1 MKNSEDKLIKLIIL
15 FIVGSACL
23 FTAYRLIFPKTTNN
37 QQIVS
42 EEVNQEQPPVTPN
55 PPVEPETPSPEVSGE
70 KPDVKPE
77 PSKPAP
83 TKDMDPN
90 KIQPTYINGIL
101 LVNKDYGLPPTF
113 GNGDDPTALAKLQQL
128 QRDAQAQG
136 INISN
141 SYSGYRSYQYQTKLY
156 NNYVNQQGEEE
167 ANTFSAKP
175 GFSEHQTGLTFDLKD
190 FNGQLV
196 EDPITSQWIK
206 DNCAKYGFIVRYPEG
221 KEDITGYIY
230 EPWHLRYVGEEVANQ
245 IMNNNTTLEQYLGV
259 K

>member
-1 MKNSEDKLIKLIIL
+1 MKHSEDKLIKLIIL
-15 FIVGSACL
+15 FIVGSGCL

-42 EEVNQEQPPVTPN
+42 EDVNQEQPITN
-55 PPVEPETPSPEVSGE
+55 PI
-70 KPDVKPE
+70 
-77 PSKPAP
+77 PAP

-90 KIQPTYINGIL
+90 QIQPTYINGIL

-156 NNYVNQQGEEE
+156 NNYVNQHGEEA

>member
-1 MKNSEDKLIKLIIL
+1 MKHSEDKLIKLIIL
-15 FIVGSACL
+15 IIVGSGCL
-23 FTAYRLIFPKTTNN
+23 FTAYRLIFPKTTNG

-42 EEVNQEQPPVTPN
+42 EEVNQEQPISNPIPV
-55 PPVEPETPSPEVSGE
+55 
-70 KPDVKPE
+70 
-77 PSKPAP
+77 P

-90 KIQPTYINGIL
+90 QIQPTYINGIL

-141 SYSGYRSYQYQTKLY
+141 SYSGYRSYQYQTQLY
-156 NNYVNQQGEEE
+156 NNYVNQHGEEE

-206 DNCAKYGFIVRYPEG
+206 DNCAQYGFIVRYPEG

>member
-1 MKNSEDKLIKLIIL
+1 MRHSEDKLIKLIIL
-15 FIVGSACL
+15 FIVGSGCL
-23 FTAYRLIFPKTTNN
+23 FTAYRLIFPKTTNDK
-37 QQIVS
+37 QIVS
-42 EEVNQEQPPVTPN
+42 EEVNQEQPITDPI
-55 PPVEPETPSPEVSGE
+55 
-70 KPDVKPE
+70 
-77 PSKPAP
+77 PAP

-90 KIQPTYINGIL
+90 LIQPTYINGIL

-141 SYSGYRSYQYQTKLY
+141 SYSGYRSYQDQTQLY
-156 NNYVNQQGEEE
+156 NNYVNLHGEEE

-230 EPWHLRYVGEEVANQ
+230 EPWHLRYVGEEIANQ
-245 IMNNNTTLEQYLGV
+245 IKNNNTTLEQYLGV

>member
-1 MKNSEDKLIKLIIL
+1 MKHSEDKLIKLIIL
-15 FIVGSACL
+15 FIVGSGCL
-23 FTAYRLIFPKTTNN
+23 FTTYRLIFPKTTNN
-37 QQIVS
+37 QQTVS
-42 EEVNQEQPPVTPN
+42 EEVNQEQPVTN
-55 PPVEPETPSPEVSGE
+55 PIPS
-70 KPDVKPE
+70 
-77 PSKPAP
+77 P

-90 KIQPTYINGIL
+90 QIQPTYINGIL

-113 GNGDDPTALAKLQQL
+113 GNGDDPTALTKLQQL
-128 QRDAQAQG
+128 QLDAQAQG

-141 SYSGYRSYQYQTKLY
+141 SYSGYRSYQYQTQLY
-156 NNYVNQQGEEE
+156 NNYVNQHGEEA

>member
-1 MKNSEDKLIKLIIL
+1 MKHSEDKLIKLIIL
-15 FIVGSACL
+15 FIVGSGCL
-23 FTAYRLIFPKTTNN
+23 FTTYRLIFPKTTNN

-42 EEVNQEQPPVTPN
+42 EEGNQEQPITN
-55 PPVEPETPSPEVSGE
+55 PI
-70 KPDVKPE
+70 
-77 PSKPAP
+77 PAP
-83 TKDMDPN
+83 TKGMDPN
-90 KIQPTYINGIL
+90 QIQPTYINGIL

-141 SYSGYRSYQYQTKLY
+141 SYSGYRSYQYQTQLY
-156 NNYVNQQGEEE
+156 NNYVNQHGEEA

>member
-1 MKNSEDKLIKLIIL
+1 MKHSEDKLIKLIIL
-15 FIVGSACL
+15 FIVGSGCL
-23 FTAYRLIFPKTTNN
+23 FTAYRLIFPKTTND

-42 EEVNQEQPPVTPN
+42 EEGNQEQPITNPIPV
-55 PPVEPETPSPEVSGE
+55 
-70 KPDVKPE
+70 
-77 PSKPAP
+77 P
-83 TKDMDPN
+83 TKDMDPIQ
-90 KIQPTYINGIL
+90 IQPTYINGIL

-141 SYSGYRSYQYQTKLY
+141 SYSGYRSYQDQTQLY
-156 NNYVNQQGEEE
+156 NNYVNLHGEEE

-206 DNCAKYGFIVRYPEG
+206 DNCAKYGFIIRYPEG

-230 EPWHLRYVGEEVANQ
+230 EPWHIRYVGEEAANQ

>member
-1 MKNSEDKLIKLIIL
+1 MKHSEDKLIKLIIL
-15 FIVGSACL
+15 FIVGSGCL
-23 FTAYRLIFPKTTNN
+23 FTTYRLIFPKTTNN

-42 EEVNQEQPPVTPN
+42 EEVNQEQPVTN
-55 PPVEPETPSPEVSGE
+55 PIPT
-70 KPDVKPE
+70 
-77 PSKPAP
+77 P

-90 KIQPTYINGIL
+90 QIQPTYINGIL

-141 SYSGYRSYQYQTKLY
+141 SYSGYRSYQYQTQLY
-156 NNYVNQQGEEE
+156 NNYVNQHGEEA

-206 DNCAKYGFIVRYPEG
+206 DNCAKYGFILRYPEG

>member
-1 MKNSEDKLIKLIIL
+1 MKHSEDKLIKLIIL
-15 FIVGSACL
+15 IIVGSGCL
-23 FTAYRLIFPKTTNN
+23 FTAYRLIFPKTTNG

-42 EEVNQEQPPVTPN
+42 EEVNQEQPISNPIPV
-55 PPVEPETPSPEVSGE
+55 
-70 KPDVKPE
+70 
-77 PSKPAP
+77 P

-90 KIQPTYINGIL
+90 QIQPTYINGIL

-141 SYSGYRSYQYQTKLY
+141 SYSGYRSYQYQTQLY
-156 NNYVNQQGEEE
+156 NNYVNQHGEEE

-206 DNCAKYGFIVRYPEG
+206 DNCAQYGFIVRYPEG

-245 IMNNNTTLEQYLGV
+245 IMNNNATLEQYLGV

>member
-1 MKNSEDKLIKLIIL
+1 MKHSEDKLIKLIIL
-15 FIVGSACL
+15 FIVGSGCL

-42 EEVNQEQPPVTPN
+42 DEVNQEQPITN
-55 PPVEPETPSPEVSGE
+55 PI
-70 KPDVKPE
+70 
-77 PSKPAP
+77 PAP

-90 KIQPTYINGIL
+90 QIQPTYVNGIL

-113 GNGDDPTALAKLQQL
+113 GNGDDPTAFAKLQQL

-141 SYSGYRSYQYQTKLY
+141 SYSGYRSYQYQTQLY
-156 NNYVNQQGEEE
+156 NNYVNQHGEEE

>member
-1 MKNSEDKLIKLIIL
+1 MKHSEDKLIKLIIL

-42 EEVNQEQPPVTPN
+42 EEVNQEQPITN
-55 PPVEPETPSPEVSGE
+55 PI
-70 KPDVKPE
+70 
-77 PSKPAP
+77 PAP

-90 KIQPTYINGIL
+90 QIQPTYINGIL

-141 SYSGYRSYQYQTKLY
+141 SYSGYRSYQYQTQLY
-156 NNYVNQQGEEE
+156 NNYVNQHGEEE
-167 ANTFSAKP
+167 ANTFSARP

-206 DNCAKYGFIVRYPEG
+206 DNCAKYGFILRYPEG

>member
-1 MKNSEDKLIKLIIL
+1 MKHSEDKLIKLIIL
-15 FIVGSACL
+15 FIVGSGCL

-42 EEVNQEQPPVTPN
+42 EEVNQEQPITN
-55 PPVEPETPSPEVSGE
+55 PI
-70 KPDVKPE
+70 
-77 PSKPAP
+77 PAP

-90 KIQPTYINGIL
+90 QIQPTYINGIL

-141 SYSGYRSYQYQTKLY
+141 SYSGYRSYQYQTNLY
-156 NNYVNQQGEEE
+156 NNYVNQHGEEA

-206 DNCAKYGFIVRYPEG
+206 DNCAKYGFILRYPEG

>member
-1 MKNSEDKLIKLIIL
+1 MKHSEDKLIKVIIL
-15 FIVGSACL
+15 FIVGSGCL
-23 FTAYRLIFPKTTNN
+23 FTAYRLIFPKTTND

-42 EEVNQEQPPVTPN
+42 KEANQEQPITN
-55 PPVEPETPSPEVSGE
+55 PI
-70 KPDVKPE
+70 
-77 PSKPAP
+77 PAP

-90 KIQPTYINGIL
+90 QIQPTYINGIL

-141 SYSGYRSYQYQTKLY
+141 SYSGYRSYQYQTQLY
-156 NNYVNQQGEEE
+156 NNYVNQHGEEE

-206 DNCAKYGFIVRYPEG
+206 DNCAQYGFIIRYPEG

>member
-1 MKNSEDKLIKLIIL
+1 MKHSEDKLIKLIIL
-15 FIVGSACL
+15 FIVGSGCL

-42 EEVNQEQPPVTPN
+42 EEGNQEQPITN
-55 PPVEPETPSPEVSGE
+55 PIPSP
-70 KPDVKPE
+70 
-77 PSKPAP
+77 
-83 TKDMDPN
+83 TKGMDPN
-90 KIQPTYINGIL
+90 QIQPTYINGIL

-128 QRDAQAQG
+128 QRDAQVQG

-141 SYSGYRSYQYQTKLY
+141 SYSGYRSYQYQTQLY
-156 NNYVNQQGEEE
+156 NNYVNLHGEEE

-206 DNCAKYGFIVRYPEG
+206 ENCAKYGFILRYPEG

-230 EPWHLRYVGEEVANQ
+230 EPWHLRYVGEELANQ

>member
-1 MKNSEDKLIKLIIL
+1 MKHSEDKLIKLIIL
-15 FIVGSACL
+15 FIVGSGCL
-23 FTAYRLIFPKTTNN
+23 FTAYRLIFPKTTNDK
-37 QQIVS
+37 QIVS
-42 EEVNQEQPPVTPN
+42 EEVNQEQPITN
-55 PPVEPETPSPEVSGE
+55 PIPQ
-70 KPDVKPE
+70 
-77 PSKPAP
+77 P

-90 KIQPTYINGIL
+90 QIQPTYINGIL

-128 QRDAQAQG
+128 QHDAQAQG

-141 SYSGYRSYQYQTKLY
+141 SYSGYRSYQYQTQLY
-156 NNYVNQQGEEE
+156 NNYVNQHGEAE

>member
-1 MKNSEDKLIKLIIL
+1 MKHSEDKLMKLIIL
-15 FIVGSACL
+15 FIVGSGCL
-23 FTAYRLIFPKTTNN
+23 FTTYRLIFPKTTNN

-42 EEVNQEQPPVTPN
+42 EEGNQEQPITN
-55 PPVEPETPSPEVSGE
+55 PIPSP
-70 KPDVKPE
+70 
-77 PSKPAP
+77 
-83 TKDMDPN
+83 TKGMDPN
-90 KIQPTYINGIL
+90 QIQPTYINGIL

-141 SYSGYRSYQYQTKLY
+141 SYSGYRSYQYQTQLY
-156 NNYVNQQGEEE
+156 NNYVNQHGEEE

-206 DNCAKYGFIVRYPEG
+206 DNCAKYGFILRYPEG

>member
-15 FIVGSACL
+15 FIVGSGCL
-23 FTAYRLIFPKTTNN
+23 FTTYRLIFPKTTNN

-42 EEVNQEQPPVTPN
+42 EEGNQEQPVTN
-55 PPVEPETPSPEVSGE
+55 PIPT
-70 KPDVKPE
+70 
-77 PSKPAP
+77 P

-90 KIQPTYINGIL
+90 QIQPTYINGIL

-141 SYSGYRSYQYQTKLY
+141 SYSGYRSYQYQTQLY
-156 NNYVNQQGEEE
+156 NNYVNQHGEEA

-206 DNCAKYGFIVRYPEG
+206 ENCAKYGFILRYPEG

>member
-1 MKNSEDKLIKLIIL
+1 MKHSEDKLIKLIVL
-15 FIVGSACL
+15 FIVGSGCL
-23 FTAYRLIFPKTTNN
+23 FTAYRLIFPKTTNDK
-37 QQIVS
+37 QIVS
-42 EEVNQEQPPVTPN
+42 EEVNQEQPITN
-55 PPVEPETPSPEVSGE
+55 PI
-70 KPDVKPE
+70 
-77 PSKPAP
+77 PAP

-90 KIQPTYINGIL
+90 QIQPTYINGIL

-128 QRDAQAQG
+128 QRAAQAQS

-141 SYSGYRSYQYQTKLY
+141 SYSGYRSYQYQTQLY
-156 NNYVNQQGEEE
+156 NNYVNLHGEEE

-206 DNCAKYGFIVRYPEG
+206 DNCAQYGFIIRYPQG

-230 EPWHLRYVGEEVANQ
+230 EPWHLRYVGEDVANQ

>member
-1 MKNSEDKLIKLIIL
+1 MKHSEDKLIKLIIL
-15 FIVGSACL
+15 FIVGSGCL
-23 FTAYRLIFPKTTNN
+23 FTTYRLIFPKTTNN
-37 QQIVS
+37 QQTVS
-42 EEVNQEQPPVTPN
+42 EEVNQEQPVTN
-55 PPVEPETPSPEVSGE
+55 PIPS
-70 KPDVKPE
+70 
-77 PSKPAP
+77 P

-90 KIQPTYINGIL
+90 QIQPTYINGIL
-101 LVNKDYGLPPTF
+101 LVNKNYGLPPTF

-141 SYSGYRSYQYQTKLY
+141 SYSGYRSYQYQTQLY
-156 NNYVNQQGEEE
+156 NNYVNQHGEEA

-206 DNCAKYGFIVRYPEG
+206 DNCAKYGFILRYPEG

>member
-1 MKNSEDKLIKLIIL
+1 MKHSEDKLIKLIIL
-15 FIVGSACL
+15 FIVGSGCL
-23 FTAYRLIFPKTTNN
+23 FTAYRLICPKTTNN

-42 EEVNQEQPPVTPN
+42 EEVNQEQPITN
-55 PPVEPETPSPEVSGE
+55 PI
-70 KPDVKPE
+70 
-77 PSKPAP
+77 PAP

-90 KIQPTYINGIL
+90 QIQPTYINGIL

-141 SYSGYRSYQYQTKLY
+141 SYSGYRSYQYQTNLY
-156 NNYVNQQGEEE
+156 NNYVNQHGEEA

-206 DNCAKYGFIVRYPEG
+206 DNCAKYGFILRYPEG

>member
-1 MKNSEDKLIKLIIL
+1 MKHSEDKLIKLIIL
-15 FIVGSACL
+15 FIVGSGCI
-23 FTAYRLIFPKTTNN
+23 FTAYRLIFPKTTND

-42 EEVNQEQPPVTPN
+42 EEGNQEQPITN
-55 PPVEPETPSPEVSGE
+55 PI
-70 KPDVKPE
+70 
-77 PSKPAP
+77 PAP
-83 TKDMDPN
+83 TKDMDPIQ
-90 KIQPTYINGIL
+90 IQPTYINGIL

-113 GNGDDPTALAKLQQL
+113 GNGDDPTAFAKLQQL

-141 SYSGYRSYQYQTKLY
+141 SYSGYRSYQYQTQLY
-156 NNYVNQQGEEE
+156 NNYVNLHGEEE

-206 DNCAKYGFIVRYPEG
+206 DNCAQYGFIVRYPEG

-230 EPWHLRYVGEEVANQ
+230 EPWHLRYVGEEAANQ

>member
-1 MKNSEDKLIKLIIL
+1 MKHSEDKLIKLIIL
-15 FIVGSACL
+15 FIVGSGCL
-23 FTAYRLIFPKTTNN
+23 FTAYRLIFPKTTND

-42 EEVNQEQPPVTPN
+42 EEVNQEQPITN
-55 PPVEPETPSPEVSGE
+55 PI
-70 KPDVKPE
+70 
-77 PSKPAP
+77 PAP
-83 TKDMDPN
+83 TKDMDLN
-90 KIQPTYINGIL
+90 QIQPTYINGIL

-113 GNGDDPTALAKLQQL
+113 GNGDDLTALAKLQQL

-141 SYSGYRSYQYQTKLY
+141 SYSGYRSYQYQTQLY
-156 NNYVNQQGEEE
+156 NNYVNLHGEEE

-230 EPWHLRYVGEEVANQ
+230 EPWHLRYVGEEIANQ

>member
-1 MKNSEDKLIKLIIL
+1 MKHSEDKLIKLIIL
-15 FIVGSACL
+15 FIVGSGCL

-42 EEVNQEQPPVTPN
+42 EEVNQEQPITN
-55 PPVEPETPSPEVSGE
+55 PI
-70 KPDVKPE
+70 
-77 PSKPAP
+77 PAP

-90 KIQPTYINGIL
+90 QIQPTYINGIL

-136 INISN
+136 SNISN
-141 SYSGYRSYQYQTKLY
+141 SYSGYRSYQYQTQLY
-156 NNYVNQQGEEE
+156 NNYVNQHGEEE

-206 DNCAKYGFIVRYPEG
+206 DNCAKYGFILRYPEG

-230 EPWHLRYVGEEVANQ
+230 EPWHLRYVGEEAANQ

>member
-1 MKNSEDKLIKLIIL
+1 MKHSEDKLIKLIIL
-15 FIVGSACL
+15 FIVGSGCL

-42 EEVNQEQPPVTPN
+42 EEVNQEQPITN
-55 PPVEPETPSPEVSGE
+55 PI
-70 KPDVKPE
+70 
-77 PSKPAP
+77 PAP

-90 KIQPTYINGIL
+90 QIQPTYINGIL

-128 QRDAQAQG
+128 QRDAKAQG

-141 SYSGYRSYQYQTKLY
+141 SYSGYRSYQYQTQLY
-156 NNYVNQQGEEE
+156 NNYVNQHGEEE

-206 DNCAKYGFIVRYPEG
+206 ENCAKYGFILRYPEG

>member
-1 MKNSEDKLIKLIIL
+1 MKHSEDKLIKLIIL
-15 FIVGSACL
+15 FIVGSGCL
-23 FTAYRLIFPKTTNN
+23 FTTYRLIFPKTTNN

-42 EEVNQEQPPVTPN
+42 EEVNQEQPITN
-55 PPVEPETPSPEVSGE
+55 PIPT
-70 KPDVKPE
+70 
-77 PSKPAP
+77 P

-90 KIQPTYINGIL
+90 QIQPTYINGIL

-113 GNGDDPTALAKLQQL
+113 GNGDDPTALAMLQQL

-141 SYSGYRSYQYQTKLY
+141 SYSGYRSYQYQTQLY
-156 NNYVNQQGEEE
+156 NNYVNQHGEEA

-190 FNGQLV
+190 FNGQLA

-206 DNCAKYGFIVRYPEG
+206 ENCAKYGFILRYPEG

-230 EPWHLRYVGEEVANQ
+230 EPWHLRYIGEEVANQ

>member
-1 MKNSEDKLIKLIIL
+1 MKHSEDKLIKLIIL
-15 FIVGSACL
+15 FIVGSGCL

-42 EEVNQEQPPVTPN
+42 EEGNQEQLITN
-55 PPVEPETPSPEVSGE
+55 PI
-70 KPDVKPE
+70 
-77 PSKPAP
+77 PAP

-90 KIQPTYINGIL
+90 QIQPTYINGIL

-141 SYSGYRSYQYQTKLY
+141 SYSGYRSYQYQTNLY
-156 NNYVNQQGEEE
+156 NNYVNQHGEEE

>member
-1 MKNSEDKLIKLIIL
+1 MKHSEDKLIKLIIL
-15 FIVGSACL
+15 FIVGSGCL

-42 EEVNQEQPPVTPN
+42 EEVNQEQPITN
-55 PPVEPETPSPEVSGE
+55 PI
-70 KPDVKPE
+70 
-77 PSKPAP
+77 PAP

-90 KIQPTYINGIL
+90 QIQPTYINGIL

-128 QRDAQAQG
+128 QRDAKAQG

-141 SYSGYRSYQYQTKLY
+141 SYSGYRSYQYQTQLY
-156 NNYVNQQGEEE
+156 NNYVNQHGEEE

-206 DNCAKYGFIVRYPEG
+206 ENCAKYGLILRYPEG

>member
-1 MKNSEDKLIKLIIL
+1 MKHSEDKLIKLIIL
-15 FIVGSACL
+15 FIVGSGSL
-23 FTAYRLIFPKTTNN
+23 FTAYRLIFPKTTND

-42 EEVNQEQPPVTPN
+42 EEVNQEQPITN
-55 PPVEPETPSPEVSGE
+55 PIPQ
-70 KPDVKPE
+70 
-77 PSKPAP
+77 P

-90 KIQPTYINGIL
+90 QIQPTYINGIL

-113 GNGDDPTALAKLQQL
+113 GSGDDPTALAKLQQL
-128 QRDAQAQG
+128 QLDAQAQG

-141 SYSGYRSYQYQTKLY
+141 SYSGYRSYQYQTQLY
-156 NNYVNQQGEEE
+156 NNYVNQHGEEE

-206 DNCAKYGFIVRYPEG
+206 DNCAKYGFIIRYPEG

-230 EPWHLRYVGEEVANQ
+230 EPWHLRYVGEDVANQ
-245 IMNNNTTLEQYLGV
+245 IMNNNITLEQYLGV

>member
-1 MKNSEDKLIKLIIL
+1 MKHSEDKLIKLIIL
-15 FIVGSACL
+15 FIVGSGCL

-42 EEVNQEQPPVTPN
+42 EEVNQEQPITN
-55 PPVEPETPSPEVSGE
+55 PIPS
-70 KPDVKPE
+70 
-77 PSKPAP
+77 P

-90 KIQPTYINGIL
+90 QIQPTYINGIL

-141 SYSGYRSYQYQTKLY
+141 SYSGYRSYQYQTNLY
-156 NNYVNQQGEEE
+156 NNYVNQHGEEE

-206 DNCAKYGFIVRYPEG
+206 ENCAKYGFILRYPEG

>member
-1 MKNSEDKLIKLIIL
+1 MKHSEDKLIKLIIL
-15 FIVGSACL
+15 FIVGSGCL
-23 FTAYRLIFPKTTNN
+23 FTAYRLIFPKNTNN

-42 EEVNQEQPPVTPN
+42 EEVNQEQPITN
-55 PPVEPETPSPEVSGE
+55 PI
-70 KPDVKPE
+70 
-77 PSKPAP
+77 PAP

-90 KIQPTYINGIL
+90 QIQPTYINGIL

-128 QRDAQAQG
+128 QREAQAQG

-141 SYSGYRSYQYQTKLY
+141 SYSGYRSYQDQTQLY
-156 NNYVNQQGEEE
+156 NNYVNLHGEEK

-206 DNCAKYGFIVRYPEG
+206 DNCAQYGFIVRYPEG

-245 IMNNNTTLEQYLGV
+245 IMNDKTTLEQYLGV

>member
-1 MKNSEDKLIKLIIL
+1 MKHSEDKLIKLIIL
-15 FIVGSACL
+15 FIVGSGCL
-23 FTAYRLIFPKTTNN
+23 FTAHRLIFPKTTNDR
-37 QQIVS
+37 QIVS
-42 EEVNQEQPPVTPN
+42 EEANQEQPITN
-55 PPVEPETPSPEVSGE
+55 PI
-70 KPDVKPE
+70 
-77 PSKPAP
+77 PAP

-90 KIQPTYINGIL
+90 QIQPTYINGIL

-128 QRDAQAQG
+128 QREAQAQG

-141 SYSGYRSYQYQTKLY
+141 SYSGYRSYQDQTQLY
-156 NNYVNQQGEEE
+156 NNYVNLHGEEE

-206 DNCAKYGFIVRYPEG
+206 DNCAQYGFIVRYPEG

>member
-1 MKNSEDKLIKLIIL
+1 MKHSEDKLIKLIIL
-15 FIVGSACL
+15 FIVGSGCL
-23 FTAYRLIFPKTTNN
+23 FTTYRLIFPKTTNN
-37 QQIVS
+37 QQIVR
-42 EEVNQEQPPVTPN
+42 EEGNQEQPVTN
-55 PPVEPETPSPEVSGE
+55 PI
-70 KPDVKPE
+70 
-77 PSKPAP
+77 PAP

-90 KIQPTYINGIL
+90 QIQPTYINGIL

-141 SYSGYRSYQYQTKLY
+141 SYSGYRSYQYQTQLY
-156 NNYVNQQGEEE
+156 NNYVNQHGEEE

-206 DNCAKYGFIVRYPEG
+206 ENCAKYGFILRYPEG

>member
-1 MKNSEDKLIKLIIL
+1 MKHSEDKLIKLIIL
-15 FIVGSACL
+15 FIVGSGCL

-42 EEVNQEQPPVTPN
+42 EEGNQEQPITN
-55 PPVEPETPSPEVSGE
+55 PIPSP
-70 KPDVKPE
+70 
-77 PSKPAP
+77 
-83 TKDMDPN
+83 TKGMDPN
-90 KIQPTYINGIL
+90 QIQPTYINGIL

-128 QRDAQAQG
+128 QRDAQVQG

-141 SYSGYRSYQYQTKLY
+141 SYSGYRSYQYQTQLY
-156 NNYVNQQGEEE
+156 NNYVNLHGEEE

-206 DNCAKYGFIVRYPEG
+206 ENCAKYGFILRYPEG

>member
-1 MKNSEDKLIKLIIL
+1 MKHSEDKLIKLIIL
-15 FIVGSACL
+15 FIVGSGCL
-23 FTAYRLIFPKTTNN
+23 FTAYRLIFPKTTND

-42 EEVNQEQPPVTPN
+42 EEVNQEQHITN
-55 PPVEPETPSPEVSGE
+55 PI
-70 KPDVKPE
+70 
-77 PSKPAP
+77 PAP

-90 KIQPTYINGIL
+90 QIQPTYINGIL

-128 QRDAQAQG
+128 QHDAQAQG

-141 SYSGYRSYQYQTKLY
+141 SYSGYRSYQDQTQLY
-156 NNYVNQQGEEE
+156 NNYVNLHGEEE

-206 DNCAKYGFIVRYPEG
+206 DNCAQYGFIVRYPEG
-221 KEDITGYIY
+221 KEGITGYIY

>member
-1 MKNSEDKLIKLIIL
+1 MKHSEDKLIKVIIL
-15 FIVGSACL
+15 FIVGSGCL
-23 FTAYRLIFPKTTNN
+23 FTAYRLIFPKTTND

-42 EEVNQEQPPVTPN
+42 KEANQEQPITN
-55 PPVEPETPSPEVSGE
+55 PI
-70 KPDVKPE
+70 
-77 PSKPAP
+77 PAP

-90 KIQPTYINGIL
+90 QIQPTYINGIL
-101 LVNKDYGLPPTF
+101 LVNKYYGLPPTF

-141 SYSGYRSYQYQTKLY
+141 SYSGYRSYQYQTQLY
-156 NNYVNQQGEEE
+156 NNYVNQHGEEE

-206 DNCAKYGFIVRYPEG
+206 DNCAQYGFIIRYPEG

>member
-1 MKNSEDKLIKLIIL
+1 MKHSEDKLIKLIIL
-15 FIVGSACL
+15 FIVASGCL

-42 EEVNQEQPPVTPN
+42 EEANQEQLITN
-55 PPVEPETPSPEVSGE
+55 PI
-70 KPDVKPE
+70 
-77 PSKPAP
+77 PAP
-83 TKDMDPN
+83 TKDMEPN
-90 KIQPTYINGIL
+90 QIQPTYINGIL

-230 EPWHLRYVGEEVANQ
+230 EPWHLRYVGEEAANQ

>member
-1 MKNSEDKLIKLIIL
+1 MKHSEDKLIKLIIL
-15 FIVGSACL
+15 FIVGSVCL
-23 FTAYRLIFPKTTNN
+23 FTTYRLIFPKTSNN

-42 EEVNQEQPPVTPN
+42 EDVNQEQPVTN
-55 PPVEPETPSPEVSGE
+55 PI
-70 KPDVKPE
+70 
-77 PSKPAP
+77 PAP

-90 KIQPTYINGIL
+90 QIQPTYINGIL

-141 SYSGYRSYQYQTKLY
+141 SYSGYRSYQYQTQLY
-156 NNYVNQQGEEE
+156 NNYVNQHGEEE

-206 DNCAKYGFIVRYPEG
+206 ENCAKYGFILRYPEG

>member
-1 MKNSEDKLIKLIIL
+1 MKHSEDKLIKLIIL
-15 FIVGSACL
+15 FIVGSGCL
-23 FTAYRLIFPKTTNN
+23 FTAYRLIFPKTTND

-42 EEVNQEQPPVTPN
+42 EEGNQEQPITNPIPV
-55 PPVEPETPSPEVSGE
+55 
-70 KPDVKPE
+70 
-77 PSKPAP
+77 P
-83 TKDMDPN
+83 TKDMDPIQ
-90 KIQPTYINGIL
+90 IQPTYINGIL

-141 SYSGYRSYQYQTKLY
+141 SYSGYRSYQDQTQLY
-156 NNYVNQQGEEE
+156 NNYVNVHGEEE

-190 FNGQLV
+190 FKGQLV

-206 DNCAKYGFIVRYPEG
+206 DNCAQYGFIVRYPEG
-221 KEDITGYIY
+221 KEEITGYIY

>member
-1 MKNSEDKLIKLIIL
+1 MKHSEDKLIKLIIL
-15 FIVGSACL
+15 FIVGSGCL
-23 FTAYRLIFPKTTNN
+23 FTTYRLIFPKTTNN
-37 QQIVS
+37 QQIVR
-42 EEVNQEQPPVTPN
+42 EEGNQEQPVTN
-55 PPVEPETPSPEVSGE
+55 PI
-70 KPDVKPE
+70 
-77 PSKPAP
+77 PAP

-90 KIQPTYINGIL
+90 QIQPTYINGIL

-141 SYSGYRSYQYQTKLY
+141 SYSGYRSYQYQTNLY
-156 NNYVNQQGEEE
+156 NNYVNQHGEEE

-206 DNCAKYGFIVRYPEG
+206 DNCAKYGFILRYPEG

>member
-1 MKNSEDKLIKLIIL
+1 MKHSEEKLIKLIIL
-15 FIVGSACL
+15 FIVGSGCL
-23 FTAYRLIFPKTTNN
+23 FTTYRLIFPKTTNN
-37 QQIVS
+37 QQTVS
-42 EEVNQEQPPVTPN
+42 EEVNQEQPVTN
-55 PPVEPETPSPEVSGE
+55 PIPT
-70 KPDVKPE
+70 
-77 PSKPAP
+77 P

-90 KIQPTYINGIL
+90 QMQPTYINGIL

-141 SYSGYRSYQYQTKLY
+141 SYSGYRSYQYQTQLY
-156 NNYVNQQGEEE
+156 NNYVNQHGEEA

>member
-1 MKNSEDKLIKLIIL
+1 MKHSEDKLIKLIIL
-15 FIVGSACL
+15 FIVGSGCL
-23 FTAYRLIFPKTTNN
+23 FTTYRLIFPKTTNN

-42 EEVNQEQPPVTPN
+42 EEVNQEQPITN
-55 PPVEPETPSPEVSGE
+55 PI
-70 KPDVKPE
+70 
-77 PSKPAP
+77 PAP

-90 KIQPTYINGIL
+90 QIQPTYINGIL

-141 SYSGYRSYQYQTKLY
+141 SYSGYRSYQYQTNLY
-156 NNYVNQQGEEE
+156 NNYVNQHGEEE

-206 DNCAKYGFIVRYPEG
+206 DNCAKYGFILRYPEG